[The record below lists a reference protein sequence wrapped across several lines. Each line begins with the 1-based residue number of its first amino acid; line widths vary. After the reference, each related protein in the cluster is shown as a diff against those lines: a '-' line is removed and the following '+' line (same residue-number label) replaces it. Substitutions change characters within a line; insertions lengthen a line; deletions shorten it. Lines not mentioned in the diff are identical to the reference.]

1 MTIKEIYN
9 ELYLIQE
16 FEANFNI
23 TDKSRSRRKE
33 LQNMLNTLN
42 K

>member
-1 MTIKEIYN
+1 MTVKEIYN

-23 TDKSRSRRKE
+23 NEKSRARRKE

>member
-1 MTIKEIYN
+1 MTRKEIYN

-23 TDKSRSRRKE
+23 TEDSRNRRKE
-33 LQNMLNTLN
+33 LQNMLSNN
-42 K
+42 E

>member
-1 MTIKEIYN
+1 MTIKQIYN

-23 TDKSRSRRKE
+23 TEDSRNRREE
-33 LQNMLNTLN
+33 LQ